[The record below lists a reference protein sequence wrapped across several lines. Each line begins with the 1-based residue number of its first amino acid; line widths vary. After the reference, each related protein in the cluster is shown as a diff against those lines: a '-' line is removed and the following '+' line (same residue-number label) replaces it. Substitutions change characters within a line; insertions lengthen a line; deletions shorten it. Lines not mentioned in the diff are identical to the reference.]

1 MVRTSDKIH
10 QISFIWQYVTL
21 PFTMFLIVKIYTSLP
36 TMNTPSQKQQ
46 HPLGPHNQHIED
58 GMAILNTRYYFFTL
72 PNTLDDD
79 TYIHLIQQ
87 GTCLYD
93 LQDLD
98 PEELTDHKRRKENW
112 VRKRRMQ
119 RIRERAEKIVQLKR
133 ELQLMHKQSRTE
145 SGQLGIVWWNREY
158 WDKGLGLKR
167 IKVKKEEPSTPSLQ
181 IKVELPPT
189 PSLGYPPSRS
199 SSSQFRSIDLNDF
212 VWSSIYRP
220 SP

>member
-1 MVRTSDKIH
+1 MVRTSDKIC
-10 QISFIWQYVTL
+10 QISFIWRYVPL
-21 PFTMFLIVKIYTSLP
+21 PFTMFLIVKNYASPP
-36 TMNTPSQKQQ
+36 TLNTHSQKWQ
-46 HPLGPHNQHIED
+46 HFAGPHNQYIDD
-58 GMAILNTRYYFFTL
+58 GIAILYTRYYFFTL

-119 RIRERAEKIVQLKR
+119 RIREHAEKIVQLKR

-158 WDKGLGLKR
+158 WDKGLVLKR
-167 IKVKKEEPSTPSLQ
+167 I
-181 IKVELPPT
+181 
-189 PSLGYPPSRS
+189 
-199 SSSQFRSIDLNDF
+199 
-212 VWSSIYRP
+212 
-220 SP
+220 